1 MNFHFPGIA
10 SGQIK
15 KDRGDPFAIVK
26 RRSKGDPSRHL
37 SEQNSRLRDIRSQL
51 GLSQEGFAAR
61 LNIHIATLQSYE
73 YGRTA
78 IAPQSVMDTAEEIF
92 KQEREMI
99 KKNLSN
105 DDRSMKAIV
114 DEWAND
120 LRIPKD
126 DITTIAEVIGVSK
139 STVHRWI
146 HDGMRPRP
154 RELNGYMRTVK
165 RSAARIEAS
174 DKAIAKIY

>member
-1 MNFHFPGIA
+1 MNFPGIS
-10 SGQIK
+10 SGEIK
-15 KDRGDPFAIVK
+15 KDHGDPFAIVK
-26 RRSKGDPSRHL
+26 RRSKGDPSRPL
-37 SEQNSRLRDIRSQL
+37 SQQNSRLRDIRMQL
-51 GLSQEGFAAR
+51 GLSQELFCPAE
-61 LNIHIATLQSYE
+61 NIHTATLQSYE

-92 KQEREMI
+92 KQEKGMI

-114 DEWAND
+114 DEWAD
-120 LRIPKD
+120 ALRIPKD
-126 DITTIAEVIGVSK
+126 DIATIAEVIGVSK

-174 DKAIAKIY
+174 DRAIAKIY